1 MEKEEI
7 WKYITKPEYSKFYKV
22 STKGSIKNIK
32 TQKIISQH
40 IRNGYKAVCLY
51 SPDTKKKNTYNVHRL
66 VSEAFIPI
74 IDNKL
79 FINHKDGIFWKI
91 LNGFLQKKILNML
104 LKQNYIKLILKL

>member
-40 IRNGYKAVCLY
+40 IRNGYKLFAYIV
-51 SPDTKKKNTYNVHRL
+51 R
-66 VSEAFIPI
+66 IP
-74 IDNKL
+74 KR
-79 FINHKDGIFWKI
+79 KI
-91 LNGFLQKKILNML
+91 HIM
-104 LKQNYIKLILKL
+104 YIV